1 LNGGQDVLSLGEDL
15 QPDTRK
21 VHFCIF
27 SQKLPQEYFQSYSKV
42 WNCFSKWCR
51 TQLEQDRII
60 LVSDYLQFSSQSQ
73 EDNTKQPIVCIME
86 KFLIKNSM
94 EMKDNIDLSF
104 PTIKLN
110 LAAIAK
116 LAEL

>member
-1 LNGGQDVLSLGEDL
+1 M
-15 QPDTRK
+15 
-21 VHFCIF
+21 
-27 SQKLPQEYFQSYSKV
+27 
-42 WNCFSKWCR
+42 
-51 TQLEQDRII
+51 EQDRII

>member
-1 LNGGQDVLSLGEDL
+1 
-15 QPDTRK
+15 
-21 VHFCIF
+21 
-27 SQKLPQEYFQSYSKV
+27 
-42 WNCFSKWCR
+42 
-51 TQLEQDRII
+51 
-60 LVSDYLQFSSQSQ
+60 
-73 EDNTKQPIVCIME
+73 ME